1 MMQKHIFYISR
12 IMQIKYISLCRLS
25 DLEQLLL
32 IADNFC
38 ERICSLMRITKIN
51 SKAGH
56 PIDNEIVPA
65 PVDSGTTAAPA
76 AMLS

>member
-1 MMQKHIFYISR
+1 
-12 IMQIKYISLCRLS
+12 MQIKYISLCRLS

-65 PVDSGTTAAPA
+65 PLIPAATAAPA